1 MWHNKRDYNTILTL
15 RISTLL
21 QMYLQMIIKCL
32 LLTFQCFNSCCL
44 LQKIFMVFN
53 NLENNK
59 KLIKSN
65 NN

>member
-1 MWHNKRDYNTILTL
+1 
-15 RISTLL
+15 
-21 QMYLQMIIKCL
+21 MIIKCL

>member
-1 MWHNKRDYNTILTL
+1 
-15 RISTLL
+15 
-21 QMYLQMIIKCL
+21 MYLPMIIKCL
-32 LLTFQCFNSCCL
+32 LRTFQCFNSCCL

>member
-1 MWHNKRDYNTILTL
+1 
-15 RISTLL
+15 
-21 QMYLQMIIKCL
+21 MYLPMIIKCL

-59 KLIKSN
+59 KAKKLKSN